1 MTTIPGFTV
10 YASGVQYVE
19 FSCADDDVACI
30 IRAGELADI
39 QDVVYADNSQPNG
52 TPINPSFLP
61 PLLSSNIAAC
71 DTTEGCTMIGYDF
84 IQEKAELG
92 SASSYIVSTEATS
105 STDQAVLYKMSGAS
119 IAYIIVTNPGS
130 GYQFDSPPPV
140 TVGLP
145 TAGVAC
151 VTATATATLT
161 NGSVTS
167 LTLSKPGGGYTQG
180 APTVQV
186 TSGSAR
192 ITATVNSLFQVSGF
206 TIVDG
211 GSGYTDAPGIV
222 ITPPP
227 TVNATQAI
235 AHANISRAGLVS
247 NIVMT
252 VQGSG
257 YITPPDIVIGP
268 PTRGGQQAT
277 AVAIITSI
285 PVLDTPPGYTYN
297 VLPLTG
303 TPISPQTTQKND
315 DTCAAL
321 CDANAQCKGFNY
333 DPYLYTCKLFG
344 STDVQ
349 VGPKYVASS
358 SESSYISEKWVDTVE
373 PDSQLGVIKT
383 APSGADP
390 PGVDFSN
397 EGAYCPSMPQCNSDI
412 TQIVSS
418 GGIQSF
424 STSDIQSCSSC
435 PIRGFDRATMTVTNE
450 IGTAT
455 TATTLDD
462 AISKLKY
469 STNPNATPPS
479 PLPPGL
485 YTITKWSSSES
496 MIPTQDI
503 YYSGNGIVNTYN
515 GVLGQNVYFDE
526 GDTGDWVIDN
536 SCAEDFRYKNHYYPG
551 YTYANDT
558 YKVTDKVFL
567 TPVDYVSNGY
577 VLMTSQGFLSTRD
590 TGSVS
595 QHVDYTDDFKTA
607 VCDDGLWTYVLQN
620 ISVTCPGG
628 GNSKTPLM
636 MWSGGEYQ
644 DGMPCTAITKDVS
657 PKYSERY
664 NNAIFTLTPKPSAFN
679 DFWRP
684 YIKTNGYIHDSSGT
698 YYSIALGAPNLSTL
712 TLRLDAGPGLPA
724 SHGGSDQLVLTF
736 STSMTTQLAPDD
748 IFIIPGVS
756 GPCTVMSVDD
766 KVVTVECALNGAP
779 NIIVAGTDIQPVLMK
794 RPFSTLYYNLLFTWY
809 NYLYTM
815 TPYTE
820 TYLLDM
826 CSLGPEMTDPY
837 ADLGLFRTV
846 SMSSATTF
854 GVTPTVIDDPVI
866 ISSLS
871 NLVPGLKAVEYSI
884 DSQNP
889 TFISV
894 TFSVTTATV
903 TLTSTQQTWF
913 PSWTLDR
920 LLSGQVRIDQFELET
935 TNGCDPGYGEVTIGH
950 HKYCEACAAG
960 TYSEGGFTT
969 CNPCTSQN
977 YCPQGATNNTT
988 KCAAGYYCSTPAS
1001 QIQCPAGSFCP
1012 EGSTGS
1018 IECDSVNFGPTTKTT
1033 TLSADIPARTGNQTT
1048 LSLSL
1053 TDTTYALP
1061 FYVMT
1066 IPGIVGS
1073 MNVIT
1078 STMVNMFT
1086 PQPNSRI
1093 ASGTPVTIQTKA
1105 LSCPVGSFYVSRCPE
1120 GFRCPQSSQTLEC
1133 DEGQYCNDP
1142 DDGLGVFIGA
1152 RCPANQY
1159 YLPLNLDT
1167 VQSTLYGQA
1176 NTDGSHCYTCPPGAT
1191 VNSSQTGCVCPNAPD
1206 KVWSSQKAECIS
1218 NCPPGSSPPAN
1229 DDNGACTQC
1238 PAGKYSDISGDAQC
1252 FDCPTN
1258 FVSTSTAD
1266 RVGCTCTTT
1275 RHDGT
1280 ILTNGTTTFVPRLQ
1294 RCKVTCNDGY
1304 AAFYSE
1310 CLSNTV
1316 PAVADHRSYVSA
1328 TQVPKTWVPAFF
1340 YNECPKGCTN
1350 FDGGGCS
1357 IYGTYIPCNYGYIC
1371 SYPGPGG
1378 EGPFYDN
1385 YNGVNL
1391 TNAYGSPSCVTEWN
1405 YVCPI
1410 GMFVPDDVIRGDGT
1424 TDMTKCADCSGGGTR
1439 IGNRCYICQDTDIK
1453 KTYNGTQYQLY
1464 ENTPTASGTSGVCKI
1479 LDTAHLQAL
1488 SPSPWG
1494 NDGALDNLPANCTS
1508 ITDPKCQLPLAIVTL
1523 LQTTRLAAEA
1533 IR

>member
-19 FSCADDDVACI
+19 FSCSNDDVACI

-39 QDVVYADNSQPNG
+39 QGVVYADNSQPNG

-268 PTRGGQQAT
+268 PPRGGQQAT

-303 TPISPQTTQKND
+303 TPISPQTTQKNA

-590 TGSVS
+590 TGYVS
-595 QHVDYTDDFKTA
+595 QHVYYTDNVKTA

-644 DGMPCTAITKDVS
+644 DGMPCTAVTKDVP

-664 NNAIFTLTPKPSAFN
+664 NNAIFTLTLKPSAFN

-684 YIKTNGYIHDSSGT
+684 YIKTNGYIQDLSSGGYGT

-724 SHGGSDQLVLTF
+724 SHGGRDQLVLTF

-756 GPCTVMSVDD
+756 GQCTVMSVDD

-846 SMSSATTF
+846 SMSSAATF

-1275 RHDGT
+1275 RYDGT

-1304 AAFYSE
+1304 SAFYSE
-1310 CLSNTV
+1310 CFSNTFS
-1316 PAVADHRSYVSA
+1316 PQRNPSVSTDTPPVVVTYPCPPGSNRISGDINHDDGQCLLPGGNRNTDWFYAAPQSTCPPCWIPSDTGTINA
-1328 TQVPKTWVPAFF
+1328 TCLWSGYPLEGILYHDGTFE
-1340 YNECPKGCTN
+1340 YNTSGSSAMC
-1350 FDGGGCS
+1350 
-1357 IYGTYIPCNYGYIC
+1357 YLPCNTTNIDIYTQDNTLTQPVTSVTQGQKVTFYGASTVFKVTVVPY
-1371 SYPGPGG
+1371 
-1378 EGPFYDN
+1378 
-1385 YNGVNL
+1385 
-1391 TNAYGSPSCVTEWN
+1391 SP
-1405 YVCPI
+1405 
-1410 GMFVPDDVIRGDGT
+1410 
-1424 TDMTKCADCSGGGTR
+1424 
-1439 IGNRCYICQDTDIK
+1439 
-1453 KTYNGTQYQLY
+1453 
-1464 ENTPTASGTSGVCKI
+1464 VCKI

-1494 NDGALDNLPANCTS
+1494 NDGALDNLPVNCTS
-1508 ITDPKCQLPLAIVTL
+1508 ITDPTCHLPSSVVTL
-1523 LQTTRLAAEA
+1523 LQTTTRLAAEA